1 MDKFFKVRKCERC
14 GGALEGGRTMSMF
27 NTQCICM
34 ECAEKERKRP
44 DYREAVKAERKAVEQ
59 GNRNFKGIGLK

>member
-1 MDKFFKVRKCERC
+1 MDKFFKMHNCERC
-14 GGALEGGRTMSMF
+14 GGTLEGGRTMSMF

-44 DYREAVKAERKAVEQ
+44 DYRKALEAERKAVAQ
-59 GNRNFKGIGLK
+59 GNRYFKGIGY